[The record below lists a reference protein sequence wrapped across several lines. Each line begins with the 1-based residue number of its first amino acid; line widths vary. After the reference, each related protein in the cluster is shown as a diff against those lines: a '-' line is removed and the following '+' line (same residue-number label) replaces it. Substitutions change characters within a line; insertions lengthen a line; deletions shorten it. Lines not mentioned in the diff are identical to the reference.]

1 MSNSQSNGETNSI
14 KTAMNDSTVE
24 WLRKT
29 YPSAMSDAERMRMAV
44 SDAQRFQQLVDQTEL
59 GER

>member
-1 MSNSQSNGETNSI
+1 
-14 KTAMNDSTVE
+14 MNDSTVE
-24 WLRKT
+24 WLRET

-44 SDAQRFQQLVDQTEL
+44 GDAQRFQQLVDQTEL